1 MTMMTFQ
8 TIQQATAGDLLSGKA
23 PQKIGGISTDTR
35 TLKKR
40 DLYVALKGPNFDGHD
55 FIAEAIRKG
64 ASGILISQMPPSLP
78 PDMGLIRV
86 ADTLK
91 SLGDL
96 AHAYRKQFD
105 LPVIAITGSCGK
117 TTTKD
122 LLASCL
128 QGRAP
133 VSKTVGNLN
142 NLIGLPLTIFG
153 LNKAHQYAVWELGMN
168 AFGEIARLTLIAEPT
183 MGMITNVGLAHLEGV
198 GDIKGVARAK
208 GELFAGMAKGSLAFV
223 NLDDPYIQKMPT
235 PANRLTY
242 GFSTHADICCTRHEN
257 RSKGDRNG
265 MRIFLRTKACQAEF
279 WVPLTGR
286 HHAQNVTA
294 CYAVCTELGLTT
306 GEIQKG
312 LDAFQLPAGRGRSMV
327 LKEGI
332 IVVDETYN
340 SNPSSLYECLQSV
353 ATSYADRRKI
363 AVLGEMFELGDQAAA
378 LHYRAGEQVADC
390 KYDLLLA
397 FGEHAEETKKG
408 FLKKSSC
415 AAQAF
420 TDKAKLNM
428 ALKNQLQ
435 KNDVVLVKG
444 SRGVRMEDVVNFLQA
459 N

>member
-1 MTMMTFQ
+1 MTLGN
-8 TIQQATAGDLLSGKA
+8 IQLATKGTLLSGRA
-23 PQKIGGISTDTR
+23 ERKIGGVSTDTR
-35 TLKKR
+35 TLKKN

-55 FIAEAIRKG
+55 FIAEAIKKG
-64 ASGILISQMPPSLP
+64 ASGILISQMPSSLP
-78 PDMGLIRV
+78 EDMGLIRV
-86 ADTLK
+86 DDTLK
-91 SLGDL
+91 SLGDV
-96 AHAYRKQFD
+96 AHSYRKQFD

-122 LLASCL
+122 LIASCL
-128 QGRAP
+128 QSRAA

-168 AFGEIARLTLIAEPT
+168 AFGEIARLTQIAEPT
-183 MGMITNVGLAHLEGV
+183 MGMITNVGQAHLEGV
-198 GDIKGVARAK
+198 GDVSGVARAK
-208 GELFAGMAKGSLAFV
+208 GELFLGMTKGSLAFV

-235 PANRLTY
+235 PANRFTY
-242 GFSTHADICCTRHEN
+242 GFSTHADVCCTWHEN
-257 RSKGDRNG
+257 SSKGDRNG
-265 MRIFLRTKACQAEF
+265 MGIFLRTKDCQAEF
-279 WVPLTGR
+279 WVPLMGR

-294 CYAVCTELGLTT
+294 CYAVCTQLGLTA

-312 LDAFQLPAGRGRSMV
+312 LDAFQLPAGRGRTMV

-353 ATSYADRRKI
+353 AASYADHRKI
-363 AVLGEMFELGDQAAA
+363 AVIGEMFELGDQAAP
-378 LHYRAGEQVADC
+378 LHCQAGEQIADC

-397 FGEHAEETKKG
+397 FGEHAEEIKKG
-408 FLKKSSC
+408 FIKKSSG

-420 TDKAKLNM
+420 TDKAKLNK

-444 SRGVRMEDVVNFLQA
+444 SRGVRMEDVVNFLQS